1 MPAERSCNRQRVSRR
16 IVRRSDVDIA
26 RSRSTRT
33 RPGEASLVTLRLQT
47 GRYAIHDV
55 EVPSEL
61 EVRVAIDRENSVS
74 RIERSVRVS
83 PRRIRVESE
92 TVRRTVAGS
101 DNASVDHHLPT
112 AGAML
117 GAGEGRVDRQWG

>member
-1 MPAERSCNRQRVSRR
+1 HCTAGLFKQTAKPNSASPRLRHVDLVTAERSRNRQRVSRR
-16 IVRRSDVDIA
+16 IVRRSDVEIA

-74 RIERSVRVS
+74 RIERAVRVS
-83 PRRIRVESE
+83 PRRIR
-92 TVRRTVAGS
+92 
-101 DNASVDHHLPT
+101 
-112 AGAML
+112 
-117 GAGEGRVDRQWG
+117 